1 MTTTD
6 GSSPPP
12 EQAPSVRSIVRRS
25 PIAHKTY
32 RWVLK
37 AVSPF
42 RHQTIARFERN
53 GPPEPDSGRFAGLFA
68 RHQGNLV
75 HKWVSYFP
83 VYDRVLDRFSDGFVT
98 PEGEHRPLRFLEI
111 GVAKGGSLEIWRT
124 YFGPEAIIFGIDID
138 PRCASVARDDL
149 HVRIGSQSDP
159 AFLAEVV
166 EAMGGIDVVLDDGS
180 HECGHQRASFD
191 VLFPLLSTGGVYLV
205 EDVYTSYW
213 WSRGGGFRR
222 PGSFIELAKG
232 MVDGMNKW
240 HYRWPVGR
248 RARMAMTDVNSI
260 QFFEAM
266 VVIEKGRRERPDVRK
281 VGTAPF

>member
-1 MTTTD
+1 MTEAT
-6 GSSPPP
+6 
-12 EQAPSVRSIVRRS
+12 SVGTS
-25 PIAHKTY
+25 A
-32 RWVLK
+32 
-37 AVSPF
+37 
-42 RHQTIARFERN
+42 
-53 GPPEPDSGRFAGLFA
+53 
-68 RHQGNLV
+68 
-75 HKWVSYFP
+75 
-83 VYDRVLDRFSDGFVT
+83 
-98 PEGEHRPLRFLEI
+98 
-111 GVAKGGSLEIWRT
+111 
-124 YFGPEAIIFGIDID
+124 
-138 PRCASVARDDL
+138 
-149 HVRIGSQSDP
+149 
-159 AFLAEVV
+159 
-166 EAMGGIDVVLDDGS
+166 
-180 HECGHQRASFD
+180 ASFD